1 MELIEIGRLAKEAEP
16 ILRKLSTAKKNE
28 VLERAASYLEE
39 GYEELISANDLDMK
53 VAKEN
58 GMQEGLLDRLKLTR
72 DRIGRWQKDCGSWLI
87 WRIPSGK

>member
-53 VAKEN
+53 AAKEN
-58 GMQEGLLDRLKLTR
+58 NYLVVFHGSLDFNSIRS
-72 DRIGRWQKDCGSWLI
+72 IPYFLI
-87 WRIPSGK
+87 SQLRYAT